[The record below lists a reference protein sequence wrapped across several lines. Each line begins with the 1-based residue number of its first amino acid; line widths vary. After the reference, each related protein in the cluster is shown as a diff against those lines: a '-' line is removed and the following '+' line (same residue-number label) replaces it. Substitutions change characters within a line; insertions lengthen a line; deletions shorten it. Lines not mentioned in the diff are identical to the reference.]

1 MMMRAQ
7 VKVIEA
13 RKREGVS
20 KLGKAYSFVGVMF
33 QDAEGHVFE
42 GNLDP
47 DRAAAFLK
55 VFQSTAGKAAQ
66 FVAVLEPWGKYREPR
81 LADLVPVSA

>member
-1 MMMRAQ
+1 MKVQ

-13 RKREGVS
+13 RERSGISQKT
-20 KLGKAYSFVGVMF
+20 GKSYKFVGVMF

-47 DRAAAFLK
+47 EKASVQAFL
-55 VFQSTAGKAAQ
+55 QRWSTPAGKGHPWMAS
-66 FVAVLEPWGKYREPR
+66 LEPFGKYREPR
-81 LADLVPVSA
+81 LADLVAGA